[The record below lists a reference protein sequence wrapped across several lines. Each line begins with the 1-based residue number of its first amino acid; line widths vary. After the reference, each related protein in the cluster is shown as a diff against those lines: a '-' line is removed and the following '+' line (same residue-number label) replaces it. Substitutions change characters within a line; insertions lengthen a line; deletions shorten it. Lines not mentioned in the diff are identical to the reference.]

1 MDSVTL
7 LFHYLFLAGLG
18 LITKKQKQTKKS
30 YIFDKYEGH
39 VTSKV
44 KWISLRLKEMKIQFR
59 LFGNGHIS
67 KQTIYVLPFWIA
79 EEQESH
85 K

>member
-7 LFHYLFLAGLG
+7 LLHYLFLAGLG
-18 LITKKQKQTKKS
+18 LITKKQKNKKKS
-30 YIFDKYEGH
+30 YIFDKSMKAMSHQKWNEYPSGWRKWKFNSGCS
-39 VTSKV
+39 VMGTSQNK
-44 KWISLRLKEMKIQFR
+44 L
-59 LFGNGHIS
+59 
-67 KQTIYVLPFWIA
+67 YVLPFWIA

>member
-18 LITKKQKQTKKS
+18 LITKKQKQKKKS

-44 KWISLRLKEMKIQFR
+44 K
-59 LFGNGHIS
+59 
-67 KQTIYVLPFWIA
+67 
-79 EEQESH
+79 
-85 K
+85 